1 MLLFYITIAYFIHE
15 KRNADEQIKNYEDT
29 MSKYA
34 QMIEQLKN
42 EGKME
47 KEKLNNNNAT
57 FMQQKMVEDELRG
70 NIEKLQFKLRES
82 DNTLRSQSEEYYNIK
97 AENQNLQADLKN
109 LITIEQALRAE
120 LNKLGQK

>member
-1 MLLFYITIAYFIHE
+1 
-15 KRNADEQIKNYEDT
+15 

>member
-1 MLLFYITIAYFIHE
+1 
-15 KRNADEQIKNYEDT
+15 
-29 MSKYA
+29 MSR
-34 QMIEQLKN
+34 
-42 EGKME
+42 KME
-47 KEKLNNNNAT
+47 KEKVNNNNAT